1 MNIIYWL
8 LIVLIATTIHEL
20 GHYWAARWQGVGVKS
35 FSVGMGPIL
44 ARRTWRGT
52 EWRVSAL
59 PIGGYVE
66 IDGMVPDYSPEGK
79 PQPLSHGYSRLRT
92 PGKVAIML
100 AGPAMNLALALAL
113 LTGTYTAQGV
123 TDVRPDRARI
133 GEVLPGSRAQSLG
146 LRAGDVIVAVDG
158 APLPGSYEVDDRP
171 RQGYLKLADTLAENG
186 PHRLTV
192 ERPGQGGQVQRLEVP
207 FTWTARVN
215 GVQQK
220 LGISYGPDF
229 NVRRVDVAQ
238 AAAEAGRTIVGAV
251 PQVISA
257 FGGLVNRLATF
268 DVRGD
273 GSVVGPV
280 GTVQVVGR
288 AAQQGVWGLIGI
300 AALLNVSLAFFNLL
314 PIPGLDGGRVLLA
327 LVGAARRRPLDPAQE
342 GIINFAGFAFVMLL
356 MVFVVLGDVVR
367 LF

>member
-20 GHYWAARWQGVGVKS
+20 GHYWAARLQGVGVKS

-44 ARRTWRGT
+44 ARRMWRGT
-52 EWRVSAL
+52 EWRLSAL

-100 AGPAMNLALALAL
+100 AGPAMNLLLALAL
-113 LTGTYTAQGV
+113 LTGTYATQGV

-133 GEVLPGSRAQSLG
+133 GEVLPGSRAQAIG

-158 APLPGSYEVDDRP
+158 TPLPRSYEVDNRP
-171 RQGYLKLADTLAENG
+171 REGYLRVADTLARNG
-186 PHRLTV
+186 PHRLSV
-192 ERPGQGGQVQRLEVP
+192 ERASQRLEIP
-207 FTWTARVN
+207 FAWTARVN
-215 GVQQK
+215 GVQQR

-229 NVRRVDVAQ
+229 NVRQVGLAG
-238 AAAEAGRTIVGAV
+238 AGAEAGRTIVGAV

-257 FGGLVNRLATF
+257 FGGLVSRLATF

-288 AAQQGVWGLIGI
+288 AAQQGIWGLIGI

-342 GIINFAGFAFVMLL
+342 GVINFAGFAFVMLL